1 MDHIRRIHQVVEV
14 STPRRT
20 FKGGMRE
27 AAREALTILRDE
39 ANEQMEYS

>member
-1 MDHIRRIHQVVEV
+1 
-14 STPRRT
+14 
-20 FKGGMRE
+20 MRE